1 MWYIVLGSIA
11 AASAVAAICV
21 YAKSRRTLTEADK
34 MIDAAISG
42 NFVESNFSEDELSR
56 LGSKLYRYLSKG
68 ETSLAQIN
76 EEKDRIKTLI
86 SDISHQ
92 TKTPIANIMLYTQ
105 LLEEKSDE
113 ETREMIGR
121 IAEQSEK
128 LSFLIASLVKLSRLE
143 NGIVQVHPAQSSVRD
158 LTRETFREFEAK
170 ANAKGVRIFL
180 EEESEDGEEK
190 TAVFDRKW
198 TQEALANIVDNAI
211 KYTAKG
217 GKVSITSKEYE
228 LFARI
233 DVSDTWNRNRRGRAR
248 HRFSGDS
255 IARRMRPTRK
265 AQASGFTLH
274 AKSSPKRAAISKS
287 ARGRA
292 KEAVFRFFCREISR
306 MILPENLSKLKELR

>member
-21 YAKSRRTLTEADK
+21 YAKSCRTLTEADK

-233 DVSDTWNRNRRGRAR
+233 DVSDTGIGIAEVEQAQIFGRFYR
-248 HRFSGDS
+248 SQD
-255 IARRMRPTRK
+255 
-265 AQASGFTLH
+265 
-274 AKSSPKRAAISKS
+274 AADEKGAGIGLYL
-287 ARGRA
+287 A
-292 KEAVFRFFCREISR
+292 REILTKEGGYIKVSSR
-306 MILPENLSKLKELR
+306 PGEGSCFSIFLPRN